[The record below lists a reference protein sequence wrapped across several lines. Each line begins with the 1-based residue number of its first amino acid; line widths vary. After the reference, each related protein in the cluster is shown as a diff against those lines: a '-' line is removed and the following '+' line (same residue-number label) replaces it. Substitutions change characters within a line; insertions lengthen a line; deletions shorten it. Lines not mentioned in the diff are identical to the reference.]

1 MFAKL
6 LSISDELMWRYFT
19 LLSFTDESEI
29 ERLRFEAQGGR
40 NPKEIKVLLA
50 KEITARFHSVAAA
63 EAAEEDFN
71 HRSRG
76 GVPDEIPEVQLS
88 GAPLGIG
95 VVLKQA
101 NLAPSTSQA
110 MRLIEGG
117 GVRVD
122 GSVVSDKGLQLPP
135 GNYVIQVGKRKFARV
150 SLVDVFLA

>member
-1 MFAKL
+1 ML
-6 LSISDELMWRYFT
+6 LLLLLLLMLQH
-19 LLSFTDESEI
+19 LLQHDVV
-29 ERLRFEAQGGR
+29 A
-40 NPKEIKVLLA
+40 A
-50 KEITARFHSVAAA
+50 ATAAATAVDATTAAAAA

-76 GVPDEIPEVQLS
+76 GVPDEIAEVQLG

-150 SLVDVFLA
+150 LLVTGQ